1 MDLFSFFSV
10 YFFCDPLRLFA
21 ANLPEFMMSSMVPLP
36 PLIVE
41 LPVVPDVMAAV
52 RAFADWPAFLLL
64 DSAATSSPRG
74 RYSFLTAD
82 PRQLVKQATATYGVD
97 PFASFPT
104 ATKNCPIEPIAG
116 LPPFQG
122 GIAGLMGYELG
133 HAWEKIPTPAID
145 EFQLPVLAAGLYDWV
160 LAWDHHQ
167 RRAWIIVQ
175 AWPTD
180 DAVTDEARIATA
192 ERRLNSLQER
202 LSRPPAACDAQA
214 ILARPRETLAAR
226 HRVMEA
232 PPVWSNFSA
241 DEYLA
246 ALQRII
252 DYIHAGDIFQANLSQ
267 RLLTPAPCGPIALY
281 ERLRKSNP
289 APFAGLFLCDD
300 WAVISASPERFL
312 HVENGQVVTRPI
324 KGTRRRNAAPEA
336 DLFSKDELRES
347 EKDQAENVM
356 IVDLLRNDLS
366 RVCLP
371 GSVRVPLLCEVETYA
386 TVQHLVSEVCG
397 TLRPG
402 VTVWDLFAATSPGGS
417 ISGAPKVRA
426 MEIIAELEPTVR
438 GPYTGSLFY
447 ATTPQQ
453 ADSNLLIRT
462 FVMKY
467 GWLQCSV
474 GGGIVAQSDP
484 AAEYA
489 ETWHKAAGMLRALST
504 PDDLEQRRVTNEK

>member
-1 MDLFSFFSV
+1 MPD
-10 YFFCDPLRLFA
+10 
-21 ANLPEFMMSSMVPLP
+21 MKPLP
-36 PLIVE
+36 PIVAE
-41 LPVVPDVMAAV
+41 LPHIPDVMTAV
-52 RAFADWPAFLLL
+52 RAFADWSALLLL
-64 DSAATSSPRG
+64 DSAATTSPRG

-82 PRQLVKQATATYGVD
+82 PRAFVKQATAVYGDD
-97 PFASFPT
+97 PFASFREMQ
-104 ATKNCPIEPIAG
+104 AAFPIEPVAG

-122 GIAGLMGYELG
+122 GVAGLMGYELG
-133 HAWEKIPTPAID
+133 GSWERIPQAGID

-167 RRAWIIVQ
+167 HRAWWIVQ
-175 AWPTD
+175 AWSTTD
-180 DAVTDEARIATA
+180 RVTDEERIAVA
-192 ERRLNSLQER
+192 ERRLHVLQER
-202 LSRPPAACDAQA
+202 LANSSVVCEVQAMQTLSR
-214 ILARPRETLAAR
+214 ESLAAR
-226 HRVMEA
+226 CSVMDH
-232 PPVWSNFSA
+232 PPVWSNFSR
-241 DEYLA
+241 DDYLH

-252 DYIHAGDIFQANLSQ
+252 DYVHAGDIFQANLSQ

-281 ERLRKSNP
+281 ERLRNSNP
-289 APFAGLFLCDD
+289 APFAGLFLCED

-312 HVENGQVVTRPI
+312 HVEHGQVVTRPI

-462 FVMKY
+462 FVLRH
-467 GWLQCSV
+467 GWLQCNV

-484 AAEYA
+484 EAEYA
-489 ETWHKAAGMLRALST
+489 ETWHKAAGMLRALANS
-504 PDDLEQRRVTNEK
+504 

>member
-1 MDLFSFFSV
+1 MTEV
-10 YFFCDPLRLFA
+10 A
-21 ANLPEFMMSSMVPLP
+21 PLP
-36 PLIVE
+36 PLICE
-41 LPVVPDVMAAV
+41 LPRVPEVMAAV
-52 RAFADWPAFLLL
+52 RAFADWPALLLL

-82 PRQLVKQATATYGVD
+82 PHRLIKQAAPVYGRD
-97 PFASFPT
+97 PFASFRKAMT
-104 ATKNCPIEPIAG
+104 FFPIEPVAE

-133 HAWEKIPTPAID
+133 RAWERIPPAGID

-167 RRAWIIVQ
+167 QRAWWIVQ
-175 AWPTD
+175 AWPSM
-180 DAVTDEARIATA
+180 DAESNEDRRIAA
-192 ERRLNSLQER
+192 ERRLRSLQNR
-202 LSRPPAACDAQA
+202 LDNPHILVEATPAPPAPLNDF
-214 ILARPRETLAAR
+214 AAFCQ
-226 HRVMEA
+226 VMEQ
-232 PPVWSNFSA
+232 PPVWSNFSRE
-241 DEYLA
+241 EYLQ

-252 DYIHAGDIFQANLSQ
+252 DYVHAGDIFQANLSQ
-267 RLLTPAPCGPIALY
+267 RLLTPAPCGPIVLY

-289 APFAGLFLCDD
+289 APFAGLFLYDD

-312 HVENGQVVTRPI
+312 HVENGEVVTRPI

-356 IVDLLRNDLS
+356 IVDLMRNDLS

-371 GSVRVPLLCEVETYA
+371 GTVRVPLLCEVETYA

-397 TLRPG
+397 TLQPG

-447 ATTPQQ
+447 ATTPNQL
-453 ADSNLLIRT
+453 DSNLLIRT
-462 FVMKY
+462 FVLRH

-489 ETWHKAAGMLRALST
+489 ETWHKAAGMLRALT
-504 PDDLEQRRVTNEK
+504 DP

>member
-1 MDLFSFFSV
+1 MPD
-10 YFFCDPLRLFA
+10 A
-21 ANLPEFMMSSMVPLP
+21 VPLP
-36 PLIVE
+36 PLIHE
-41 LPVVPDVMAAV
+41 LSVLPDVVTAI
-52 RAFADWPAFLLL
+52 RAFADLPALLLL
-64 DSAATSSPRG
+64 DSAATSSLRG

-82 PRQLVKQATATYGVD
+82 PRVLVKQQSAMFGND
-97 PFASFPT
+97 PFQPFRHAGATFPT
-104 ATKNCPIEPIAG
+104 QIVEG

-122 GIAGLMGYELG
+122 GVAGLMGYELG
-133 HAWEKIPTPAID
+133 GVWERIPAAATD

-167 RRAWIIVQ
+167 QRAWIMVQ

-180 DAVTDEARIATA
+180 ADVTEADRNAAAT
-192 ERRLNSLQER
+192 RRLRWVQER
-202 LSRPPAACDAQA
+202 LSSPREVIEPLPVLGLQREALAAACQV
-214 ILARPRETLAAR
+214 IEQ
-226 HRVMEA
+226 
-232 PPVWSNFSA
+232 PPVWSNFCR
-241 DEYLA
+241 ETYLES
-246 ALQRII
+246 LQRLI
-252 DYIHAGDIFQANLSQ
+252 DYVHAGDIFQANLSQ
-267 RLLTPAPCGPIALY
+267 RLLTPAPCGPIELY
-281 ERLRKSNP
+281 ARLRQSNP

-312 HVENGQVVTRPI
+312 HLEQRQVVTRPI
-324 KGTRRRNAAPEA
+324 KGTRRRSTAPEA

-366 RVCLP
+366 RVCGP

-397 TLRPG
+397 TLRPRLD
-402 VTVWDLFAATSPGGS
+402 VWDLFAATFPGGS

-426 MEIIAELEPTVR
+426 MEIIAELEPTAR

-462 FVMKY
+462 FVLRH

-484 AAEYA
+484 ETEYA
-489 ETWHKAAGMLRALST
+489 ETWHKAAGMLRALTSSSI
-504 PDDLEQRRVTNEK
+504 RMK

>member
-1 MDLFSFFSV
+1 MIDMA
-10 YFFCDPLRLFA
+10 DTI
-21 ANLPEFMMSSMVPLP
+21 PLP
-36 PLIVE
+36 PLVHE
-41 LPVVPDVMAAV
+41 LPIMPDVMTAV
-52 RAFADWPAFLLL
+52 RAFADLPALLLL
-64 DSAATSSPRG
+64 DSAATSTPRG

-82 PRQLVKQATATYGVD
+82 PREFVQQSTAVLGVD
-97 PFASFPT
+97 PFETLRQSASVH
-104 ATKNCPIEPIAG
+104 PIQPVEG

-133 HAWEKIPTPAID
+133 HAWEHIPSAATD

-167 RRAWIIVQ
+167 RRAWVIVQ
-175 AWPTD
+175 AWPTVE
-180 DAVTDEARIATA
+180 AVTVEDRITSAQRRLDGVLSRLTGPSTIVEARPTA
-192 ERRLNSLQER
+192 RLHRDALM
-202 LSRPPAACDAQA
+202 AQA
-214 ILARPRETLAAR
+214 QVIEQ
-226 HRVMEA
+226 
-232 PPVWSNFSA
+232 PPVWSNFSRE
-241 DEYLA
+241 DYLRS
-246 ALQRII
+246 LQRII
-252 DYIHAGDIFQANLSQ
+252 DYVHAGDIFQANLSQ
-267 RLLTPAPCGPIALY
+267 RLLTPAPCGPVELY
-281 ERLRKSNP
+281 ARLRKTNP
-289 APFAGLFLCDD
+289 APFAGLFLYDD

-312 HVENGQVVTRPI
+312 HVDAGQVVTRPI
-324 KGTRRRNAAPEA
+324 KGTRRRKAAPEA

-366 RVCLP
+366 RVCEP
-371 GSVRVPLLCEVETYA
+371 GTVRVPLLCEVETYA

-402 VTVWDLFAATSPGGS
+402 VTVWDLFSATFPGGS

-426 MEIIAELEPTVR
+426 MEIIAELEPTAR

-462 FVMKY
+462 FVLRQ
-467 GWLQCSV
+467 GWLQCCV

-484 AAEYA
+484 ETEYA
-489 ETWHKAAGMLRALST
+489 ETWHKAAGMLRAL
-504 PDDLEQRRVTNEK
+504 L

>member
-1 MDLFSFFSV
+1 
-10 YFFCDPLRLFA
+10 
-21 ANLPEFMMSSMVPLP
+21 MSDVVALP
-36 PLIVE
+36 PLIHE
-41 LPVVPDVMAAV
+41 LSRIPDAMAAV
-52 RAFADWPAFLLL
+52 RSFADLPALLLL

-82 PRQLVKQATATYGVD
+82 PRRFVRKTTAVLGED
-97 PFASFPT
+97 PFQSFRSSA
-104 ATKNCPIEPIAG
+104 ATFPIQPVED

-122 GIAGLMGYELG
+122 GVAGLMGYELG
-133 HAWEKIPTPAID
+133 RAWERITTAKRD
-145 EFQLPVLAAGLYDWV
+145 EFELPVLAAGLYDWV

-167 RRAWIIVQ
+167 RRAWVIVQ
-175 AWPTD
+175 AWP
-180 DAVTDEARIATA
+180 APEAAADA
-192 ERRLNSLQER
+192 ERMDVAKQRMAWIQARLTS
-202 LSRPPAACDAQA
+202 PPAFVEPKPPLGIRREELSAACQ
-214 ILARPRETLAAR
+214 
-226 HRVMEA
+226 VMEQ
-232 PPVWSNFSA
+232 PPVWSNFSR
-241 DEYLA
+241 DNYLQS
-246 ALQRII
+246 LQRII
-252 DYIHAGDIFQANLSQ
+252 DYVHAGDIFQANLSQ
-267 RLLTPAPCGPIALY
+267 RLLSPAPCGPVELY
-281 ERLRKSNP
+281 ERLRKTNP

-312 HVENGQVVTRPI
+312 HVDQGRVVTRPI

-356 IVDLLRNDLS
+356 IVDLMRNDLS
-366 RVCLP
+366 RVCEP
-371 GSVRVPLLCEVETYA
+371 GTVRVPLLCEVETYA

-426 MEIIAELEPTVR
+426 MEIIAELEPTAR

-462 FVMKY
+462 FVLRH
-467 GWLQCSV
+467 GWLQCCV

-484 AAEYA
+484 ETEYA
-489 ETWHKAAGMLRALST
+489 ETWHKAAGMLRALEVKT
-504 PDDLEQRRVTNEK
+504 